1 MPKTRKSY
9 TPEFK
14 TQVVLEVL
22 SNTWTVSEI
31 GSKYS
36 VHPVMIGTWKKE
48 FLEKSKDIFKD
59 PRKKSDDLREKEI
72 SLDEAHKTIGQLT
85 VERDWLKKKYAQL
98 GGIWP

>member
-1 MPKTRKSY
+1 MILGRLLYLIYTSLKSKNQLTDY
-9 TPEFK
+9 MRT
-14 TQVVLEVL
+14 
-22 SNTWTVSEI
+22 
-31 GSKYS
+31 G
-36 VHPVMIGTWKKE
+36 HPVMIGTWKKE

-98 GGIWP
+98 GGI